1 MALSDSDKSQSVKL
15 PITSSKRVDYLGRC
29 GLFFYVLFGVIG
41 GETSGEKKKGYQLRA
56 VDTRL
61 ITPYR
66 VLPRAAQKPI
76 STSPF

>member
-41 GETSGEKKKGYQLRA
+41 GETSGEKKK
-56 VDTRL
+56 DTN
-61 ITPYR
+61 
-66 VLPRAAQKPI
+66 
-76 STSPF
+76 